1 MIIFNGMRRGIKD
14 SPSGKAKDQSS
25 SIEDYC
31 LLLFN
36 DDVNA
41 YEYVVESL
49 IEICGHDNVQAEQ
62 CTFIAHHKGKCE
74 IRKGTLSFLEP
85 MKEEF
90 TRRGIK
96 TVIINS

>member
-1 MIIFNGMRRGIKD
+1 MIIFNCMRKGIKD
-14 SPSGKAKDQSS
+14 SPSGKAKDQSNNV
-25 SIEDYC
+25 DDHF

-41 YEYVVESL
+41 YEYVVECL
-49 IEICGHDNVQAEQ
+49 IEICGHDSVQAEQ
-62 CTFIAHHKGKCE
+62 CTFIAHHKGRCE
-74 IRKGTLSFLEP
+74 IRKGTLNFLEP

-96 TVIINS
+96 TVITNS